1 MTKEVIL
8 TAGALVLLVLVSF
21 VYF

>member
-8 TAGALVLLVLVSF
+8 TAGVLVLLVLVSY